1 MSQTENNK
9 IETNTDKKDNE
20 ISLLSLIGVLW
31 HYKWLIIIPT
41 FLAAVTIVV
50 LSVISLKL
58 PPEKSFNPNVYTP
71 KTEMLINDSSSS
83 GGLSA
88 AINASG
94 LGSLAALAGYSGGSS
109 GPSNSALAGY
119 LLYSNTTL
127 DDIIEH
133 FNLIEKW
140 NIEKSP
146 IATSREKLK
155 NNLKSEYSGGTGIFT
170 IEYTDI
176 NPQFAVDVV
185 NYATSLLEKRFA
197 ELGVDKNKL
206 SYANLEDTINIAYN
220 NFLQIQKEI
229 QDLEYSA
236 NNGVYTKDGLSIV
249 TQTALKRM
257 ELEVQQQIYTSSK
270 AQLETLKIQMASEQ
284 PVFQVLEYAEIPDI
298 KSGPSRGKKCIIVT
312 LATGFITVFLAFA
325 FNTIKNI
332 RKDPEAIKQLKG
344 ENL

>member
-1 MSQTENNK
+1 MSQTKDNK
-9 IETNTDKKDNE
+9 IETNTDE

-31 HYKWLIIIPT
+31 HYRWLIIIPT
-41 FLAAVTIVV
+41 FLAAIYIVSYNIIAMK
-50 LSVISLKL
+50 LS
-58 PPEKSFNPNVYTP
+58 PEKSFNPNVYTP
-71 KTEMLINDSSSS
+71 KTEMLINNSSSN

-88 AINASG
+88 ALNSSG
-94 LGSLAALAGYSGGSS
+94 LGSLAALAGYSSNSS
-109 GPSNSALAGY
+109 GPTNSALAGY

-127 DDIIEH
+127 DDIIDH
-133 FNLIEKW
+133 FNLKKGIK
-140 NIEKSP
+140 KYP
-146 IATSREKLK
+146 ISTARKKLQK
-155 NNLKSEYSGGTGIFT
+155 TLKYTYDSGTGIFT
-170 IEYTDI
+170 IEYTSVD
-176 NPQFAVDVV
+176 PQFAVDVV

-325 FNTIKNI
+325 LNAIKNI